1 MGKKKIYGIKR
12 EIIFMAIALIIMGA
26 VFVIFPA
33 ASAVTICYI
42 IVAALCV
49 WGITRLAGYF
59 RTSRFNIFGSYGLVQ
74 GAVLIA
80 GGIFIFIKPE
90 FLAGFIV
97 TIIGIIMLAD
107 GVLKIQYAVD
117 LLRIKGQ
124 GWWIILLTAII
135 MAAAGIVVLFNPF
148 ASAVALMTFAGIF
161 LIADGIADIVSLLY
175 ISRKINRLKKAME
188 EKADDI
194 IDVDFVEK

>member
-42 IVAALCV
+42 IAAALCV

-74 GAVLIA
+74 GAVLLA

-124 GWWIILLTAII
+124 GFIEIFIR
-135 MAAAGIVVLFNPF
+135 LF
-148 ASAVALMTFAGIF
+148 
-161 LIADGIADIVSLLY
+161 IVSHCRIRISY
-175 ISRKINRLKKAME
+175 IHHQIFILWIQSQTFLKDFNTLFKIFFNY
-188 EKADDI
+188 I
-194 IDVDFVEK
+194 IVT

>member
-1 MGKKKIYGIKR
+1 MGDYKTCR
-12 EIIFMAIALIIMGA
+12 IFQNQPVQHI
-26 VFVIFPA
+26 
-33 ASAVTICYI
+33 
-42 IVAALCV
+42 
-49 WGITRLAGYF
+49 
-59 RTSRFNIFGSYGLVQ
+59 RFYGLVQ

-107 GVLKIQYAVD
+107 GVLKRQYAVD

-135 MAAAGIVVLFNPF
+135 IAAAGIVVLFNPF

>member
-1 MGKKKIYGIKR
+1 MEKKKIYGIKR
-12 EIIFMAIALIIMGA
+12 EIIFMAIALIVMGI

-33 ASAVTICYI
+33 ASTVTICYI
-42 IVAALCV
+42 IAAALCI
-49 WGITRLAGYF
+49 WGVTRLVKYF
-59 RTSRFNIFGSYGLVQ
+59 RTSRVNIFGSYGLVQ
-74 GAVLIA
+74 GAILIA

-107 GVLKIQYAVD
+107 GVLKVQYAVD

-124 GWWIILLTAII
+124 GWWVILFTAII
-135 MAAAGIVVLFNPF
+135 MVVAGIVVIFNPF

-175 ISRKINRLKKAME
+175 ISRKISRLKKAME
-188 EKADDI
+188 AEMDDV

>member
-1 MGKKKIYGIKR
+1 M
-12 EIIFMAIALIIMGA
+12 
-26 VFVIFPA
+26 

-42 IVAALCV
+42 IAAALCV

-80 GGIFIFIKPE
+80 GGIFIKPE
-90 FLAGFIV
+90 FLAGFII

-124 GWWIILLTAII
+124 GWRIILLTTII
-135 MAAAGIVVLFNPF
+135 MAAAGIIVLFNPF

-161 LIADGIADIVSLLY
+161 LIADGIADIISLLY
-175 ISRKINRLKKAME
+175 ISRKISRLKKAME
-188 EKADDI
+188 EKVDDI

>member
-1 MGKKKIYGIKR
+1 M
-12 EIIFMAIALIIMGA
+12 
-26 VFVIFPA
+26 
-33 ASAVTICYI
+33 
-42 IVAALCV
+42 
-49 WGITRLAGYF
+49 
-59 RTSRFNIFGSYGLVQ
+59 Q

-135 MAAAGIVVLFNPF
+135 MAVAGIVVLFNPF